1 MNYSKTLIVL
11 LLLLLGKSLY
21 SEVWSRGAA
30 VVLEA
35 DGDVGVAVRGTDIS
49 YNSFEQPIYFP
60 GAFSS
65 DIRGGGS
72 AFFYTSNG
80 VALRF
85 TGEGVFSVDR
95 FESLAS
101 AAEEG
106 GRSAGE
112 NLGHMILNLRRGK
125 LLIDNRALSENSKFL
140 VETPVGRISFVKGV
154 FLLEIIHDSR
164 SSVYNFS
171 VASAQGT
178 ARFSDFD
185 NEPYLIYAG
194 QQITG
199 TGTHSSPSVGVGAQT
214 GRVREQLKAFT
225 EVLSL
230 LDKNPIDRSKL
241 RSHTAELQ
249 RTEDASTQAAAM
261 VLPERHTDN
270 RRPIVIEYAPSS
282 EPISPLRAEV
292 QPPAVSN

>member
-65 DIRGGGS
+65 DIRGRGS
-72 AFFYTSNG
+72 ALFYTSNG

-125 LLIDNRALSENSKFL
+125 LLIDNRSLSENSKFL

-292 QPPAVSN
+292 QPPTESN

>member
-1 MNYSKTLIVL
+1 M
-11 LLLLLGKSLY
+11 
-21 SEVWSRGAA
+21 
-30 VVLEA
+30 LEA

-72 AFFYTSNG
+72 ALFYTSNG

-85 TGEGVFSVDR
+85 SGEGVFSVDR

-125 LLIDNRALSENSKFL
+125 LLIDNRSLSENSKFL

-292 QPPAVSN
+292 QPPTESN

>member
-72 AFFYTSNG
+72 ALFYTSNG

-125 LLIDNRALSENSKFL
+125 LLIDNRSLSENSKFL

-270 RRPIVIEYAPSS
+270 RRPIVIEYAPSA

>member
-72 AFFYTSNG
+72 ALFYTSNG

-85 TGEGVFSVDR
+85 SGEGVFSVDR

-125 LLIDNRALSENSKFL
+125 LLIDNRSLSENSKFL

-270 RRPIVIEYAPSS
+270 RRPIVIEYAPSA

>member
-72 AFFYTSNG
+72 ALFYTSNG

-125 LLIDNRALSENSKFL
+125 LLIDNRSLSENSKFL

-292 QPPAVSN
+292 QPPTESN

>member
-72 AFFYTSNG
+72 ALFYTSNG

-125 LLIDNRALSENSKFL
+125 LLIDNRSLSENSKFL

-270 RRPIVIEYAPSS
+270 RRPIVIEYAPSA

-292 QPPAVSN
+292 QPPTESN

>member
-72 AFFYTSNG
+72 ALFYTSNG

-85 TGEGVFSVDR
+85 SGEGVFSVDR